1 MRRVASGWV
10 GGQRDRVEVTG
21 GGGAGGGG
29 GGIGGGALQVN
40 ISYLK

>member
-21 GGGAGGGG
+21 GGGGGGG
-29 GGIGGGALQVN
+29 GVGGGALQVN